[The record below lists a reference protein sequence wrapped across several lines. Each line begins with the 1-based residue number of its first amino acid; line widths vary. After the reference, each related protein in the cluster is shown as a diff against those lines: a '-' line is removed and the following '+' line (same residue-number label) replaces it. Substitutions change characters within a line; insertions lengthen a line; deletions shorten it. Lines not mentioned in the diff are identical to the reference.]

1 MLSTSKDLLLF
12 VDNLCDYARFEQGK
26 LEHAAGPFNL
36 CDLLNE
42 TELYARSLAGIKEI
56 ELIVECQEV
65 FVNSMVHTNRSL
77 LRKLLFNLVSN
88 AMKNTS
94 AGTVTILSTEKI
106 MDGMDYLEVSV
117 ADTGRGF
124 GSDELNQLFGDISSP
139 QSSVGLIIA
148 RKISEIL
155 GGSLE
160 TESVAG
166 KGSVFTAVI
175 PNSG

>member
-1 MLSTSKDLLLF
+1 
-12 VDNLCDYARFEQGK
+12 
-26 LEHAAGPFNL
+26 
-36 CDLLNE
+36 
-42 TELYARSLAGIKEI
+42 
-56 ELIVECQEV
+56 
-65 FVNSMVHTNRSL
+65 MVWIIWR
-77 LRKLLFNLVSN
+77 
-88 AMKNTS
+88 
-94 AGTVTILSTEKI
+94 
-106 MDGMDYLEVSV
+106 VSV

-124 GSDELNQLFGDISSP
+124 SRDELNQLFGDISSP
-139 QSSVGLIIA
+139 QASVGLIIA